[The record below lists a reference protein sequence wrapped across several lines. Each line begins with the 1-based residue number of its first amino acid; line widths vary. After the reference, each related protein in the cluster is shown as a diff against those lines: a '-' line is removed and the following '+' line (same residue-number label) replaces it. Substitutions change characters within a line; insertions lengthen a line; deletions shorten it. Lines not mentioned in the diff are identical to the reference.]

1 MSATPPEQNHA
12 LFTGL
17 LSKSGLQAKVLATSR
32 EHLHVAGEASYP
44 VPSLATPQPQTT
56 ITLAALTQY
65 EAVQLFVDRAVAAQ
79 PSFQVT
85 HQNAAAISDICHRL
99 DGIPLAIELAAA
111 RVRALSA
118 GEIAARLSDRFRLLA
133 GGDRTALPRQQT
145 LRASIDWSYD
155 LLMEPERALLRRLA
169 VFAGGWT
176 LEAAEAVCA
185 GGEMEK
191 SDVIDLLTHLVEKSL
206 VALDAGGERY
216 RLLEIVRQYARERL
230 DASGEG
236 DEARTR
242 HLAFYLALAEE
253 AMPEARG
260 PKQGAWLARLDLER
274 ENLLSAH
281 AWCGRPQGEAQ
292 LGLRLVFAVAGY
304 WLPRGLLELGHRVT
318 LEALTRA
325 GAQERN
331 FARCGGLSAVGF
343 LAFFM
348 GRYGEAQGYLEESLA
363 IAREIG
369 HEERIANA
377 LRMLG
382 LVSHAQGERTTAR
395 RHLEASLALAR
406 RLEHKGQLYAVLT
419 ALAQLHRVEGDL
431 DAAERLYEE
440 SLTLARAS
448 GDRVYSVDCLSNLAV
463 LSISRGLGGPA
474 RGMLLAALAIA
485 EEIGWKNE
493 SQAVLENSAGLA
505 ACLGEWKCAA
515 RFYGA
520 AEAQREQTRVHRDPA
535 DEAFLT
541 PLIARARE
549 ALDGA
554 AFAAAEAAGRALS
567 YEDAM
572 AESRAWLETAR

>member
-1 MSATPPEQNHA
+1 
-12 LFTGL
+12 
-17 LSKSGLQAKVLATSR
+17 
-32 EHLHVAGEASYP
+32 
-44 VPSLATPQPQTT
+44 
-56 ITLAALTQY
+56 
-65 EAVQLFVDRAVAAQ
+65 
-79 PSFQVT
+79 
-85 HQNAAAISDICHRL
+85 L

-111 RVRALSA
+111 RVRAMSV

-133 GGDRTALPRQQT
+133 GGDRTALPHQQT

-155 LLMEPERALLRRLA
+155 LLTEPERALLRRLA

-176 LEAAEAVCA
+176 LEAAEAVGAA
-185 GGEMEK
+185 GEIDE
-191 SDVIDLLTHLVEKSL
+191 SDVLDLLTHLVEKSL
-206 VALDAGGERY
+206 VEWEAEGERC
-216 RLLEIVRQYARERL
+216 RLLETVRQYAQERL

-236 DEARTR
+236 DEVRTR

-260 PKQGAWLARLDLER
+260 PKQGAWLARLDVER

-281 AWCGRPQGEAQ
+281 AWCGRPQVEAE

-304 WLPRGLLELGHRVT
+304 WLPRGLLDLGHRVT

-331 FARCGGLSAVGF
+331 FARCGGLSAAGF

-348 GRYGEAQGYLEESLA
+348 GRYAEAQGYLEESLA
-363 IAREIG
+363 IARALG
-369 HEERIANA
+369 HAERMANA

-382 LVSHAQGERTTAR
+382 LVSRAQGERTTAR
-395 RHLEASLALAR
+395 CHLEASLALAR

-419 ALAQLHRVEGDL
+419 ALAELHRLEGNL
-431 DAAERLYEE
+431 DAAELLYEE
-440 SLTLARAS
+440 SLMLARAS

-463 LSISRGLGGPA
+463 LSIDRGLGGRA
-474 RGMLLAALAIA
+474 REILLAALAIV

-493 SQAVLENSAGLA
+493 GQAVLENSAGLA

-520 AEAQREQTRVHRDPA
+520 AEAQREQARAHRDPA

-549 ALDGA
+549 ALDA
-554 AFAAAEAAGRALS
+554 AVFAAAESAGRALS
-567 YEDAM
+567 YEEAM
-572 AESRAWLETAR
+572 GEVRAWLEIDSLHGGR